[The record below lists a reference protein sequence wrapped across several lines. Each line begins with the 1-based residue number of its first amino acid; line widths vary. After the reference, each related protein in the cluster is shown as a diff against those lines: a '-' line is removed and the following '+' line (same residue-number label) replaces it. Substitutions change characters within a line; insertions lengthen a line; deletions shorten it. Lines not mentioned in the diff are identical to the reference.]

1 MAIKLMNEHW
11 TITQSGRQRPKY
23 AYTDYY
29 KAMYILS
36 KHPNKEDLHV
46 YKCGFCGKFHIG
58 HKLNPTKPYSDNKH
72 KHSKEMDKNKLYE
85 SAITKFGSDKQM
97 DQAEEECMEL
107 CLALRHFKRSK
118 ADENDVITEI
128 ADVTIMCQ
136 QLARIFGRRKVK
148 DEIDRKRK
156 RLADRLLA
164 KKLITQEEY
173 NEIIMEE

>member
-29 KAMYILS
+29 KAMYVLG
-36 KHPNKEDLHV
+36 KHPNKDELHV
-46 YKCGFCGKFHIG
+46 YKCGFCGNYHIG
-58 HKLNPTKPYSDNKH
+58 HKPNTARP
-72 KHSKEMDKNKLYE
+72 HSKNNISDDMDKNKLYE
-85 SAITKFGSDKQM
+85 TAITKLGSNRQM

-107 CLALRHFKRSK
+107 CLALRHFKRLK

-156 RLADRLLA
+156 RLAERLLS